1 MSWSEGSTRGEG
13 PGSVEVR
20 AEADRSRIVLRGEV
34 DASMNAQVAGAF
46 MEVAQRGLPA
56 DIDTRGTTFVDS
68 TLIAAIAHLARK
80 LPAGVTVVD
89 PTDQVRFLLQ
99 ISEVEQLVTILDAK
113 IAVAED
119 VPDHAADLVD
129 DLTSRAVAEL
139 PEVRELPEVLESRGA
154 PSPDVTPVPPV
165 PTAPA

>member
-56 DIDTRGTTFVDS
+56 DVDTRGTTFVDS

-139 PEVRELPEVLESRGA
+139 PEVLESRGA

>member
-1 MSWSEGSTRGEG
+1 MSWSEGSTRGGG

-56 DIDTRGTTFVDS
+56 DVDTRGTTFVDS
-68 TLIAAIAHLARK
+68 TLIAAIAHLAHK

-129 DLTSRAVAEL
+129 DLTSPAVA
-139 PEVRELPEVLESRGA
+139 ELPEVLESRGA